1 MSNLQKFAKYGTVA
15 LGAAITDWIVFVSLV
30 TSGVVN
36 PLYGQ
41 MVSRIAGG
49 VFSFSTNKYWSF
61 KAQDGKHLVMQGRR
75 FLLLYGFS
83 YCLSLTLFYVL
94 FEVVGISAF
103 LAKLGTDTLILF
115 INFIVMNNYVFNV
128 RTGIS
133 HYIMRHF
140 KEIDHLEN

>member
-1 MSNLQKFAKYGTVA
+1 
-15 LGAAITDWIVFVSLV
+15 IVFVSLV
-30 TSGVVN
+30 TPGLVN

-41 MVSRIAGG
+41 MISRIAGG

-61 KAQDGKHLVMQGRR
+61 KAQDGKHLVRQGRR

-83 YCLSLTLFYVL
+83 YCLSLTSFYVL

-103 LAKLGTDTLILF
+103 LAKLGTDTSILV

-133 HYIMRHF
+133 HYIMRRL
-140 KEIDHLEN
+140 KKSIT

>member
-1 MSNLQKFAKYGTVA
+1 MSYLQKFAKYGTVA
-15 LGAAITDWIVFVSLV
+15 LGATITDWIVFVSLV
-30 TSGVVN
+30 TPGLVN

-41 MVSRIAGG
+41 MISRIAGG

-61 KAQDGKHLVMQGRR
+61 KAQDGKHLVRQGRR

-83 YCLSLTLFYVL
+83 YCLSLTSFYVL

-103 LAKLGTDTLILF
+103 LAKLGTDTSILV

-133 HYIMRHF
+133 HYIMRRL
-140 KEIDHLEN
+140 KKSIT

>member
-1 MSNLQKFAKYGTVA
+1 MSYLQKFSKYGTVA
-15 LGAAITDWIVFVSLV
+15 LGATITDWIVFVSLV
-30 TSGVVN
+30 TPGLVN

-41 MVSRIAGG
+41 MISRIAGG

-61 KAQDGKHLVMQGRR
+61 KAQDGKHLVRQGRR

-83 YCLSLTLFYVL
+83 YCLSLTSFYVL

-103 LAKLGTDTLILF
+103 LAKLGTDTSILV

-133 HYIMRHF
+133 HYIMRRL
-140 KEIDHLEN
+140 KKSIT